1 MKILILSVTTGY
13 GHHSTANALAEELK
27 GRNADV
33 VVVDLYEKV
42 SKFKYDLLDKGY
54 TFSIKHMKK
63 PFGKAYRTL
72 VQYEPARNF
81 VNILAGNK
89 RVAKKFAETIQYYQP
104 EVIISTHVLAAQV
117 IDILKSHKYI
127 TVPVFGIVTDYCI
140 HPFWEDIEYIDY
152 IVTGSEY
159 LNFTSAKR
167 GLDIG
172 KILPLGLPVRDEF
185 CNRIPKDEARR
196 KLELEN
202 RTTILVMGGSMGYGN
217 IAQWIEEID
226 KLPYEIQIV
235 CICGKNEK
243 LFHKM
248 NQMHTNSPMRVLG
261 FTNRVALYMDAS
273 DCIITKPGGL
283 TITEVM
289 CKRLPMI
296 LVNPIP
302 GHEVG
307 NAEFLTNC
315 GAAIRVTE
323 QFSVSEAVYYLLSN
337 PGRLELM
344 ERSIEMISRPDATKH
359 ICDEIVNC
367 VTTDAQE

>member
-1 MKILILSVTTGY
+1 MRILILSVTTGY

-27 GRNADV
+27 ARGADV

-72 VQYEPARNF
+72 VEHESARNF

-89 RVAKKFAETIQYYQP
+89 RVAKKFADIIQYYQP

-117 IDILKSHKYI
+117 IDILKLHKYVI
-127 TVPVFGIVTDYCI
+127 APVFGIVTDYCI
-140 HPFWEDIEYIDY
+140 HPFWEDIKHIDY

-159 LNFTSAKR
+159 LNFTSEKR
-167 GLDIG
+167 GLDVG
-172 KILPLGLPVRDEF
+172 KILPLGLPVRAEF
-185 CNRIPKDEARR
+185 SYRIPREEARR
-196 KLELEN
+196 ELILQD

-217 IAQWIEEID
+217 IARWIEEID
-226 KLPYEIQIV
+226 KLPFEIQII

-243 LFHKM
+243 LFHRM
-248 NQMHTNSPMRVLG
+248 NQIETNSPMRVLG
-261 FTNRVALYMDAS
+261 FTNRVSLYMDAS
-273 DCIITKPGGL
+273 NCIITKPGGL

-307 NAEFLTNC
+307 NAEFMTNC

-337 PGRLELM
+337 PARLELM
-344 ERSIEMISRPDATKH
+344 ERSIEMISHTDATKR

-367 VTTDAQE
+367 ISTKAQE

>member
-27 GRNADV
+27 VRGVDV
-33 VVVDLYEKV
+33 VIVDLYEKV

-63 PFGKAYRTL
+63 PFGRAYRTL
-72 VQYEPARNF
+72 VEHESARSF

-89 RVAKKFAETIQYYQP
+89 RVAKKFAETIQHYQP

-117 IDILKSHKYI
+117 IDILKLHEYV

-140 HPFWEDIEYIDY
+140 HPFWEDIEHIDY

-159 LNFTSAKR
+159 LNFTSEKR
-167 GLDIG
+167 GLDVG
-172 KILPLGLPVRDEF
+172 KILPLGLPVRAEF
-185 CNRIPKDEARR
+185 GLKIQKSEARR
-196 KLELEN
+196 ILELED
-202 RTTILVMGGSMGYGN
+202 RMTILVMGGSMGYGN
-217 IAQWIEEID
+217 IVQWIAEID
-226 KLPYEIQIV
+226 RLPYEIQVI

-243 LFHKM
+243 LYQRV
-248 NQMHTNSPMRVLG
+248 NQMQINSPLRVLG
-261 FTNRVALYMDAS
+261 FINQVALYMDAA

-283 TITEVM
+283 TVTEVM

-323 QFSVSEAVYYLLSN
+323 QFSVSEAVYYLLAN
-337 PGRLELM
+337 PGRLDLM
-344 ERSIEMISRPDATKH
+344 ERSIELISHPDATQR

-367 VTTDAQE
+367 ISSNTQE